1 MIFEIVN
8 GKLLPQHEAV
18 LRCNDL
24 AIQRGYAAFDFFRTV
39 NNRPLFLQH
48 YLDRFF
54 ASANEMDIQ
63 VPYSME
69 ELKIQIGQLLQ
80 QNDIPC
86 SGIRLI
92 ATGGYSPDSYHP
104 VSANLII
111 QQQPLSMPAKEQ
123 FFKGVKVMTYEYRR
137 ELPSVKSTNYLMGV
151 WLQKHLKEKGYND
164 VLYFKDQ
171 MVSEFPRANV
181 FMVTRDGVLVTPATN
196 ILFGITRK
204 KLLEIA
210 TSILPT
216 EQRPI
221 SLEELRTAEE
231 VFMTSTTKRILPVTA
246 IDGKQIGTG
255 VAGKFSGLLNEA
267 FIAIEKE
274 G

>member
-1 MIFEIVN
+1 MISSIIN
-8 GKLLPQHEAV
+8 GELFPENEAV

-39 NNRPLFLQH
+39 NNGPLFLQH

-54 ASANEMDIQ
+54 ASANEMGIEI
-63 VPYSME
+63 PYSME

-80 QNDIPC
+80 NNNIPC
-86 SGIRLI
+86 SGLRLI

-111 QQQPLSMPAKEQ
+111 QQQPISMPAKEQ

-151 WLQKHLKEKGYND
+151 WLQKQLKQKGYDD
-164 VLYFKDQ
+164 VLYFKDE
-171 MVSEFPRANV
+171 VISEFPRANV
-181 FMVTRDGVLVTPATN
+181 FIVNRDGVLVTPATN

-210 TSILPT
+210 TTFLPI

-221 SLEELRTAEE
+221 SLEELRTADE
-231 VFMTSTTKRILPVTA
+231 VFMTSTTKRILPVTE
-246 IDGKQIGTG
+246 IDGKQIGAG
-255 VAGKFSGLLNEA
+255 VAGKFSSLLNEA
-267 FIAIEKE
+267 FIAMELE
-274 G
+274 S